1 MIPTLPLFIYIIY
14 IRGTW
19 WVFAFCVSTRFGK
32 FCIPASVD
40 GRKAAFRFHVTGA
53 QINLQEWNLFLVEN
67 ILFESIS
74 GVRINL
80 YSVELAQSIRDDIL
94 LFLTTIFM
102 LLRLVVSFSITLVD
116 S

>member
-1 MIPTLPLFIYIIY
+1 M
-14 IRGTW
+14 
-19 WVFAFCVSTRFGK
+19 FAFCVSTRFGK

-53 QINLQEWNLFLVEN
+53 QINLQEWNFYFLVEN